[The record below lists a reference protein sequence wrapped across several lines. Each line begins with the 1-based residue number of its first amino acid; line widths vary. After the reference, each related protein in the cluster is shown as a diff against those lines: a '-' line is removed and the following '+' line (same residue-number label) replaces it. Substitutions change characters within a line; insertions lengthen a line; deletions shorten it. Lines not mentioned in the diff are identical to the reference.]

1 MSYLRAL
8 GGESL
13 LRPSAHFSFDLPNG
27 ILLPNWAD
35 FCVLPSY
42 LAPEFC
48 QVDEVIGFAT

>member
-13 LRPSAHFSFDLPNG
+13 LRPSSHFSFDLPNG

-42 LAPEFC
+42 LAPELC